1 MSQALP
7 VLIFWCCSVTQT
19 CQTLVTPCTARTQ
32 DSPAIQISQRFI
44 QSHVLWVN
52 DAFQPSHH
60 LSFPSSPALYL
71 SQHQFLPSDFPLG
84 LKRLIYGSSCAASV
98 LLRITWNHFLHTLL
112 VWTPFSPCFLQPSC
126 CKSSIFWQSV
136 LVFLLTPPYITPE
149 NQLWPFRSFS
159 ISSQLCNMILR
170 LAIAFHPMGKCL
182 LVSWL
187 QSHHTVISE
196 IKKVKLVINSTASH
210 QHISKWWGRIPWS
223 YFLCLL
229 ACLFVFVL
237 SFNPAFSISPF
248 TFSS

>member
-19 CQTLVTPCTARTQ
+19 CQTLWLHIQQEPRTHLPFK
-32 DSPAIQISQRFI
+32 SPSVLFKAMSFESTMLF
-44 QSHVLWVN
+44 SHLTLCR
-52 DAFQPSHH
+52 SLLLLH
-60 LSFPSSPALYL
+60 SIFPSISFFPVI
-71 SQHQFLPSDFPLG
+71 FLLASRG
-84 LKRLIYGSSCAASV
+84 WYIGSSCAASV
-98 LLRITWNHFLHTLL
+98 LLRIIWNHFLHTLL

-126 CKSSIFWQSV
+126 CKASIFWQSV

-159 ISSQLCNMILR
+159 IISQLCNMVLR

-196 IKKVKLVINSTASH
+196 IKKVKRVINSTVSH

-248 TFSS
+248 TFSF